1 MSTPPD
7 RPGDRPPAD
16 KAPADKAPAD
26 KAPRMSRRSRRRAEA
41 RSRAVEAT
49 GQHATHKGPA
59 DQVLPDTVPADR
71 VSAEHDSADPA
82 NADGASRASRRS
94 RRRAQT
100 RGRGIRAVLVA
111 LASVALT
118 AGSAAAGILLR
129 DDGHVEAKATPTT
142 STTTTTSPPAF
153 DPFVTATSNVPEINA
168 YDAPADT
175 AGVIE
180 TFSQATEYLAP
191 RTFLVLDEQPGWLQ
205 VLLPMRPN
213 GSLGWIRE
221 TEITRGASEYEIRV
235 ELSTTKVTLL
245 KAGEVVLE
253 TLAGVGKDETPTP
266 LGQYYI
272 TDPVDLTDRPN
283 GAYGA
288 YALGI
293 SGYSEV
299 LMEFNG
305 GPGQIAIHG
314 TTNPSDAGQKISNGC
329 IRVTNDI
336 IFRIAAEVPIGTPL
350 TVVA

>member
-1 MSTPPD
+1 
-7 RPGDRPPAD
+7 
-16 KAPADKAPAD
+16 
-26 KAPRMSRRSRRRAEA
+26 
-41 RSRAVEAT
+41 
-49 GQHATHKGPA
+49 
-59 DQVLPDTVPADR
+59 L
-71 VSAEHDSADPA
+71 
-82 NADGASRASRRS
+82 
-94 RRRAQT
+94 
-100 RGRGIRAVLVA
+100 
-111 LASVALT
+111 
-118 AGSAAAGILLR
+118 
-129 DDGHVEAKATPTT
+129 
-142 STTTTTSPPAF
+142 
-153 DPFVTATSNVPEINA
+153 TATSNVPDITA

-175 AGVIE
+175 AGVVE

-191 RTFLVLDEQPGWLQ
+191 RTFLVVEQQPGWLQ

-213 GSLGWIRE
+213 GSLGWIRDSEVTLGE
-221 TEITRGASEYEIRV
+221 TEYEIRV

-253 TLAGVGKDETPTP
+253 TQSGIGRDNTPTP
-266 LGQYYI
+266 VGQYYI

-314 TTNPSDAGQKISNGC
+314 TPNPADVGQKVSNGC
-329 IRVTNDI
+329 VRVTNDV
-336 IFRIAAEVPIGTPL
+336 IFRIAAEVPIGTPF

>member
-1 MSTPPD
+1 
-7 RPGDRPPAD
+7 
-16 KAPADKAPAD
+16 
-26 KAPRMSRRSRRRAEA
+26 MSRRSRRRAKA
-41 RSRAVEAT
+41 RSRAVGAT
-49 GQHATHKGPA
+49 GQPAALKGPA
-59 DQVLPDTVPADR
+59 DKAVPDTAPADR
-71 VSAEHDSADPA
+71 VSAEHGAADLGT
-82 NADGASRASRRS
+82 ADGASRASRRS
-94 RRRAQT
+94 RRAQT

-111 LASVALT
+111 VASVALT
-118 AGSAAAGILLR
+118 AGSAAAGLLLR
-129 DDGHVEAKATPTT
+129 DDGHVQAKAAPATT

-153 DPFVTATSNVPEINA
+153 EPFVTATSNVPEINA

-175 AGVIE
+175 AGVVE

-191 RTFLVLDEQPGWLQ
+191 RTFLVVDQQPGWLQ

-221 TEITRGASEYEIRV
+221 TEITRGETEYEIRV
-235 ELSTTKVTLL
+235 ELATTKVTLL
-245 KAGEVVLE
+245 EAGEVVLE
-253 TLAGVGKDETPTP
+253 TLAGIGKDETPTP
-266 LGQYYI
+266 LGQYYV

-299 LMEFNG
+299 LLEFNG

-314 TTNPSDAGQKISNGC
+314 TPNPSDAGQKISNGC